1 MCLPATLFTLKN
13 CYKNLHM
20 LVKTKLWNIKIT
32 EAKNFKL
39 QISVLIKLY
48 DGLKASSSL
57 QSTFPD
63 KLIHLMFINK
73 SLVDITTV
81 LVQSPDNSTKVPT
94 IIMPPDIQNK
104 KLNKPVS
111 SITVTKK
118 QVNVLS
124 S

>member
-1 MCLPATLFTLKN
+1 
-13 CYKNLHM
+13 M

-94 IIMPPDIQNK
+94 IIMPPDIQIKN
-104 KLNKPVS
+104 
-111 SITVTKK
+111 
-118 QVNVLS
+118 
-124 S
+124 